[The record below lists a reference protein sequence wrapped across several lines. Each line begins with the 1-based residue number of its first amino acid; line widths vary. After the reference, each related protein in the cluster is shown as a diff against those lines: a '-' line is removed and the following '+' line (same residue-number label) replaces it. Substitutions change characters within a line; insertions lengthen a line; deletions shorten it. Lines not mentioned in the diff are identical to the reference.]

1 MTTIEMAARSV
12 TSVARELRQ
21 VMRGKV
27 VLAGDDTYP
36 QVRKIW
42 NGAIDHQPTMFA
54 LCETVEDVQAALRIA
69 RDNDLPLSVR
79 GGGHDWAGRSLRD
92 GGLVIDLSVMRQ
104 VEVDPGARLAKVAG
118 GATGAEVV
126 AAATPHGLAAV
137 TGNVG
142 AVGMAGFLLGGGYG
156 PLTTRFGLGLDNLV
170 GAELVLADGRIV
182 WTDATQNRDLFWAIR
197 GGGGNFGVVT
207 SMHIRLH
214 PINNLLAGIILF
226 PWSQAESV
234 LRGHAEIM
242 ASAPKEL
249 SVLAGVFHGQGETPV
264 VLLGPIWSGGP
275 EEGQRIMTRL
285 EKLGTP
291 ILSQVGPMSY
301 PELLALYN
309 AQAYSGLHYAV
320 QTRWLADL
328 TPEVISAITKAGG
341 ERTSPLSLIALHH
354 FHGAGTRVPADATA
368 FGLRKEHFLMEM
380 VAVWDPSSH
389 SDATLH
395 RQWVSDFSARIAPL
409 ALPGG
414 YPNLLTRDAHEQV
427 AAAYGDNAHRLTY
440 LKRKFDPE
448 NVFSS
453 ATPLPA

>member
-1 MTTIEMAARSV
+1 MTTIDMAVRSV
-12 TSVARELRQ
+12 TSVAQELRQ

-118 GATGAEVV
+118 GATCAEVV

-137 TGNVG
+137 TSNVG

-214 PINNLLAGIILF
+214 PLNNLLAGIILF
-226 PWSQAESV
+226 PFSQAESV

-249 SVLAGVFHGQGETPV
+249 SVLAGVFRGQGEIPV
-264 VLLGPIWSGGP
+264 VLLGPIWSGEP
-275 EEGQRIMTRL
+275 EEGHRVMTRL
-285 EKLGTP
+285 QKLGTP

-301 PELLALYN
+301 PELLGLYN
-309 AQAYSGLHYAV
+309 AQAYDGLHYAV

-328 TPEVISAITKAGG
+328 TPEIISAITKAGQ

-354 FHGAGTRVPADATA
+354 FHGAGTRVPAGATA
-368 FGLRKEHFLMEM
+368 FNLRRAHFLMEI

-389 SDATLH
+389 RDGALH
-395 RQWVSDFSARIAPL
+395 RQWVSGVSARVAPH
-409 ALPGG
+409 ALLGG
-414 YPNLLTRDAHEQV
+414 YPNFLTRDAHEQV
-427 AAAYGDNAHRLTY
+427 AAAYGDNADRLVY

-453 ATPLPA
+453 ATPLPV